1 MTDIS
6 SPDTAL
12 SSSKAEI
19 FTDQPLRFFL
29 PHRSVRGRAVR
40 LDAVMSEILSAHDYP
55 VPIKLVLAEAL
66 VLATLLGSLLK
77 SAGGQLT
84 IQAQSGKEASDNA
97 VVTLLVVDYRGG
109 ELRGYAQFD
118 TGRAAD
124 LGANA
129 SLETLFGEGYLAI
142 TFDRDSGEGRY
153 QGIVP
158 IEGDSLAAACQ
169 HYFFQSEQ
177 IPTLIKVAIHADKG
191 VDKPRCRGA
200 GVLLQHLPDGEQ
212 GRERLHVRHD
222 HPEWEHV
229 AILADTLSH
238 EELLDASLSMEQLVW
253 RLFHEEDEIRVEQG
267 SDVRRGCRCSAARYQ
282 NILGRFPEPDLAE
295 MRDENGLIKV
305 DCAFC
310 SRIFEI
316 EGL

>member
-6 SPDTAL
+6 SLKTET
-12 SSSKAEI
+12 EI
-19 FTDQPLRFFL
+19 FRDKPLRFFL
-29 PHRSVRGRAVR
+29 PARSVRGRAVR
-40 LDAVMSEILSAHDYP
+40 LDAVLHEILAAHDYP
-55 VPIKLVLAEAL
+55 VAIKLVLAEAL
-66 VLATLLGSLLK
+66 VLGTLLGSLLK

-84 IQAQSGKEASDNA
+84 IQAQSSPADSADTKGGVQSG
-97 VVTLLVVDYRGG
+97 VITLLVVDYRDG

-118 TGRAAD
+118 ADRAAD

-129 SLETLFGEGYLAI
+129 SLETLFGTGYLAI
-142 TFDRDSGEGRY
+142 TFDRDGGEGRY

-158 IEGDSLAAACQ
+158 IEGDSLATACQ

-177 IPTLIKVAIHADKG
+177 IPTLIKVAISAD
-191 VDKPRCRGA
+191 DKDCRGA
-200 GVLLQHLPDGEQ
+200 GLLLQHLPTGEV

-229 AILADTLSH
+229 SILAETLGH
-238 EELLDASLSMEQLVW
+238 DELLDAGLSMEQLVW
-253 RLFHEEDEIRVEQG
+253 RLFHEEDEIRVEPG
-267 SDVRRGCRCSAARYQ
+267 SDLRRGCRCSVERYRE
-282 NILGRFPEPDLAE
+282 ILGRFPEDDRKD
-295 MRDENGLIKV
+295 MREDNGLIKV

>member
-1 MTDIS
+1 MTDTLPS
-6 SPDTAL
+6 ATEN
-12 SSSKAEI
+12 EI
-19 FTDQPLRFFL
+19 FRDQPLRFFL
-29 PHRSVRGRAVR
+29 PQRSVRGRAVR
-40 LDAVMSEILSAHDYP
+40 LEAVMAEILAAHDYP
-55 VPIKLVLAEAL
+55 VAIKLVLAEAL

-84 IQAQSGKEASDNA
+84 MQAQSDDGVIS
-97 VVTLLVVDYRGG
+97 LLVVDYRAG

-118 TGRAAD
+118 EDRAAD

-129 SLETLFGEGYLAI
+129 SLETLFGTGYLAI

-177 IPTLIKVAIHADKG
+177 ILTLIKVAINADEK
-191 VDKPRCRGA
+191 DCRGA
-200 GVLLQHLPDGEQ
+200 GLLLQHLPDGEE

-229 AILADTLSH
+229 AILAETLSH
-238 EELLDASLSMEQLVW
+238 EELLDNMLSMEQLVW
-253 RLFHEEDEIRVEQG
+253 RLFHEEDEVRVESG
-267 SDVRRGCRCSAARYQ
+267 SHLSRGCRCSIERYRE
-282 NILGRFPEPDLAE
+282 ILGRFPEEDRQD
-295 MRDENGLIKV
+295 MRDNDGIIQV

-310 SRIFEI
+310 SRIFAI